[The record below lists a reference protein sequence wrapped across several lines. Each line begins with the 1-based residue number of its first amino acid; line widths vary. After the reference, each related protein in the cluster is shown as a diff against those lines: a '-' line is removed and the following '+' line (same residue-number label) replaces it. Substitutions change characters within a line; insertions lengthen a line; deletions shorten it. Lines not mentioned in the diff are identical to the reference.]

1 MDNMPEAHVSLS
13 SEPESESYGASPRP
27 SSSSNYNIQ
36 NLMKGHAD
44 TMPQKFLLKVAQFQ
58 GYPKNCCLYLGYV
71 LLAGL
76 ICLASGG
83 EEVTSLSYTC
93 RVSVWI
99 YPGCPHPL
107 RGEGDGGWRKDC
119 GR

>member
-76 ICLASGG
+76 LCLTSVGENSPCRLDVPGG
-83 EEVTSLSYTC
+83 VGG
-93 RVSVWI
+93 RMFR
-99 YPGCPHPL
+99 GGPHL
-107 RGEGDGGWRKDC
+107 LGER
-119 GR
+119 